1 MLSSLKQLTSC
12 GDDEVGADFDGSL
25 VEAESMSNETF
36 AAKEGE
42 VEVADSF
49 VSLNWPHWSVL
60 SERFK
65 LSELPISM
73 LAPTTDSGESKE
85 LADLAF
91 PMALVAGSSMVRGI
105 VKLPFSSD
113 FKAVNA
119 YSCCESPTTG
129 LMTTIR
135 QSSIVSH
142 KIQLKNVPMWSSH
155 NSSTAA
161 DVTLKTFGST
171 ITSLPNALPLK
182 DSSVFE
188 RFLRLKSRVIN
199 GIKNASRIFVAHR

>member
-1 MLSSLKQLTSC
+1 
-12 GDDEVGADFDGSL
+12 
-25 VEAESMSNETF
+25 MSNETF

-105 VKLPFSSD
+105 VKLPFL
-113 FKAVNA
+113 
-119 YSCCESPTTG
+119 G
-129 LMTTIR
+129 LQSR
-135 QSSIVSH
+135 QRVVLLRIPYDRTDDNH
-142 KIQLKNVPMWSSH
+142 PPIFDRLAQ
-155 NSSTAA
+155 NSTEKCA
-161 DVTLKTFGST
+161 DV
-171 ITSLPNALPLK
+171 
-182 DSSVFE
+182 VFSQ
-188 RFLRLKSRVIN
+188 LLN
-199 GIKNASRIFVAHR
+199 GR